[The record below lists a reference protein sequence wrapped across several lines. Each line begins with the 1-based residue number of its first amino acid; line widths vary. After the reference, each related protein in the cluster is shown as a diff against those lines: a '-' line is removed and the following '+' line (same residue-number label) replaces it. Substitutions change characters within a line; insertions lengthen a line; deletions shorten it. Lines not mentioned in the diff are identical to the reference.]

1 MANINNHNEACL
13 ILGIDTDGAR
23 EIWKSAYRSKCQ
35 MYHPDVLPENDPD
48 REINIENYM
57 LAKEAY
63 EFLEKEYETA
73 GAGGSM
79 VQKEKLQAPV
89 VKAPKVMG
97 SAPAPGAST
106 AMEKRRAR
114 KKADEKAKENKEQRY
129 KELLEKGKKI
139 RQEEK
144 EKRILDEIRWLRVA
158 EIIRNVMAED
168 AKRRTAEENLTEII
182 KSKQ

>member
-57 LAKEAY
+57 LAK
-63 EFLEKEYETA
+63 KEYETA

-97 SAPAPGAST
+97 SAPVPGAST